1 VGDGFG
7 SEILAGS
14 GCRRNWRS
22 AEALVATCGARECS
36 HLQGGLASRRFA
48 GMRVEAVR
56 EMPKR
61 TAGAGVVA
69 ADAAAGLAIKSFL
82 AAIESGDS
90 LFCVAQPLAKPS
102 ADEGA
107 GGRVYF
113 GDIVLE
119 FREAENSRNRNL
131 HLILMEKLI
140 ELLKE
145 AGSEESL
152 ETTLCLT
159 SGSISISASGNP
171 VKPNQKEL
179 ALWMRLAARGESAD
193 QAARRWGLGLAH
205 IQQAL
210 LFTSRHLRMHL
221 AQTGQ

>member
-1 VGDGFG
+1 
-7 SEILAGS
+7 
-14 GCRRNWRS
+14 
-22 AEALVATCGARECS
+22 
-36 HLQGGLASRRFA
+36 
-48 GMRVEAVR
+48 MRVEVVL

-69 ADAAAGLAIKSFL
+69 ADATAGLAIKSFL
-82 AAIESGDS
+82 AAIESFDS
-90 LFCVAQPLAKPS
+90 LFCVAQPLTEPS

-113 GDIVLE
+113 GDIILE

-131 HLILMEKLI
+131 HFILMEKLI
-140 ELLKE
+140 ELLRE
-145 AGSEESL
+145 AGSQESF

-159 SGSISISASGNP
+159 SGSISVSASGNL
-171 VKPNQKEL
+171 VMPNQKEL
-179 ALWMRLAARGESAD
+179 ALWMRLAAKGASAE
-193 QAARRWGLGLAH
+193 QAALRWGLGLAH

-221 AQTGQ
+221 AQTGR

>member
-1 VGDGFG
+1 
-7 SEILAGS
+7 
-14 GCRRNWRS
+14 
-22 AEALVATCGARECS
+22 
-36 HLQGGLASRRFA
+36 
-48 GMRVEAVR
+48 MRVEAVG

-61 TAGAGVVA
+61 TAGAGVA
-69 ADAAAGLAIKSFL
+69 AGHAAAGLAIKSLL
-82 AAIESGDS
+82 AAIDSDDS
-90 LFCVAQPLAKPS
+90 LFCVAQPLAGPS
-102 ADEGA
+102 ADEAMGE
-107 GGRVYF
+107 RVYF

-131 HLILMEKLI
+131 HFILIEKLI

-145 AGSEESL
+145 AGSQESL

-159 SGSISISASGNP
+159 SGSISVSVSENP

-179 ALWMRLAARGESAD
+179 ALWMRLAAKGDSAE
-193 QAARRWGLGLAH
+193 QAVLRWGLGLAH

-221 AQTGQ
+221 ARTGG